1 MASIACVLV
10 DLGSAV
16 FFGVGISELGL
27 IAKVFW
33 SLVLYL
39 IFLRFIFRR

>member
-1 MASIACVLV
+1 VSIVSVLV

-16 FFGVGISELGL
+16 FFGVGISELGML
-27 IAKVFW
+27 VKVVW